1 MNKRSTF
8 SKARH
13 RESQAVELRY
23 KPKKEWTWEGERTR
37 NFASV
42 AIDGYCTR
50 KRAERMFVREK
61 RTETVNL
68 GGTAVKNVIV
78 PKYGF
83 FRISGFFITNI
94 I

>member
-68 GGTAVKNVIV
+68 GGTAVKMLSSRNTDFSV
-78 PKYGF
+78 
-83 FRISGFFITNI
+83 FRVFYYNI